1 MATTGVDIMKPRN
14 AAGQNSLFLAAEYG
28 CLKML
33 LWIVSSVP
41 TLDLHATDNEGRTPL
56 IKATQNGHYEAVL
69 LLVEAGVSP
78 VAAMYDGSIPMLA
91 AASVGNLRLV
101 HYLAQFESLNYVN
114 NLGQTALH
122 CAAATGNLVVVQWLC
137 GQSSVDVGL
146 KNADG
151 FTAQDLAQQAT
162 QR

>member
-1 MATTGVDIMKPRN
+1 MNPRN
-14 AAGQNSLFLAAEYG
+14 AEGQNALFLAAEYG

-33 LWIVSSVP
+33 LWMCSSVP
-41 TLDLHATDNEGRTPL
+41 TLNLHTTDTEGRTPL

-78 VAAMYDGSIPMLA
+78 IAAMNNGSIPILA
-91 AASVGNLRLV
+91 AALAGNLRLV
-101 HYLAQFESLNYVN
+101 HYLAQFESLNYADK
-114 NLGQTALH
+114 LGQTALH

-137 GQSSVDVGL
+137 GQPDVDVAL
-146 KNADG
+146 KSAYG

-162 QR
+162 HRWATVVQ